1 MPTLTIKSDKPMVL
15 IPVEEYDSLRETIEI
30 LSDKKLMRAIEK
42 GRKEFEEG
50 KTVKLSELRRKYR
63 KRNDG

>member
-30 LSDKKLMRAIEK
+30 LSDKALMRAIEK
-42 GRKEFEEG
+42 GRKEFREG
-50 KTVKLSELRRKYR
+50 KTISLKKLRAEL
-63 KRNDG
+63 DAD

>member
-30 LSDKKLMRAIEK
+30 LSNPALIRDIKRGLKDI
-42 GRKEFEEG
+42 EEG
-50 KTVKLSELRRKYR
+50 RTVRLSELRRR
-63 KRNDG
+63 KT